1 MTARSRGLRV
11 ALAAGALFAG
21 KAAAQ
26 GAETIEDV
34 FSNSI
39 LPTLGYPELNVTVGP
54 SGVVAPAN
62 VDSGFYL
69 VTLAAETAEHVA
81 YLNIVQPPAGLDP
94 ETEKQ
99 LMLDAGRNDIVQ
111 HDWVYAGGT
120 NTPNLGESASFV
132 IELKPGDY
140 KLAASYYVPNADEE
154 FLELVPLTVAES
166 ASEVEQTEP
175 EAAIVVEET
184 DDLRYLVTPGPVPA
198 GPQIWKITN
207 TGAHHA
213 HHMVMMGVPEEVTAE
228 VIIETFAGMFAG
240 TPTPP
245 PDWMTNATGFG
256 YAARI
261 RAQQGAI
268 VARLLP
274 RVRDIRR
281 IGSAALDLCA
291 VASGAR
297 DAFYETGLHPWDR
310 SAGLL
315 IAAEAGARTGVFPEA
330 EADRDLTI
338 AAAPAVF
345 DALHTAVTE

>member
-1 MTARSRGLRV
+1 MNFNTTVDRRAFTAGTL

-54 SGVVAPAN
+54 SGVVAPAT

-256 YAARI
+256 YAALQSGGQTTWAEFDLKPGNYALICYIMDPEIMRPHMLD
-261 RAQQGAI
+261 GMVTI
-268 VARLLP
+268 VT
-274 RVRDIRR
+274 
-281 IGSAALDLCA
+281 AA
-291 VASGAR
+291 
-297 DAFYETGLHPWDR
+297 
-310 SAGLL
+310 
-315 IAAEAGARTGVFPEA
+315 
-330 EADRDLTI
+330 
-338 AAAPAVF
+338 
-345 DALHTAVTE
+345 